1 MDDSQ
6 FYTDHLK
13 SNYDPQNSHQEIP
26 LLTVPQQELQDTQ
39 GEGNH
44 ETLEQLQREHLSQR
58 QTCFKCM
65 KESVLKNTDRST

>member
-1 MDDSQ
+1 M
-6 FYTDHLK
+6 
-13 SNYDPQNSHQEIP
+13 
-26 LLTVPQQELQDTQ
+26 TVPQQELQDTQ

-44 ETLEQLQREHLSQR
+44 ETLEQLQREHLSQL